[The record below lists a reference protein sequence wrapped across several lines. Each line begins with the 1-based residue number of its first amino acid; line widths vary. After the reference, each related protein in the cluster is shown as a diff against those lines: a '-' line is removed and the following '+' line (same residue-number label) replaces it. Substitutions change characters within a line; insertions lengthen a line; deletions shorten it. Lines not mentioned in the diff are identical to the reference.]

1 MKSVTH
7 PYTKDKPQIVE
18 AYVSGG
24 LWHFYVER
32 NAKYRRAGNEY
43 KVRELFAT
51 VRPAYNSSGLYEPT
65 SGVVVTRNDFDEIRE
80 FPDFDT
86 AKLYI
91 ESLFALEF
99 AAG

>member
-7 PYTKDKPQIVE
+7 PFTNSKPQIVE
-18 AYVSGG
+18 VYHHGG

-32 NAKYRRAGNEY
+32 SAKYRRAGNEY

-51 VRPAYNSSGLYEPT
+51 VRPAYNASGFFAHCA
-65 SGVVVTRNDFDEIRE
+65 GVVVTRNDFDEIRE

>member
-7 PYTKDKPQIVE
+7 PYTNSKPQIVE

-32 NAKYRRAGNEY
+32 SAKYRRAGSEY

-80 FPDFDT
+80 FSDFDT

>member
-7 PYTKDKPQIVE
+7 PFTKDKPQIVE
-18 AYVSGG
+18 VYHHGG

-32 NAKYRRAGNEY
+32 SAKYRRAGNEY

-51 VRPAYNSSGLYEPT
+51 VRPAYNSSALYEP
-65 SGVVVTRNDFDEIRE
+65 SHGVVVTRNDFDEIRE